1 MHHSFS
7 IELAERYGILEAVL
21 LNHFQFWITHNAA
34 NDVHYHDGRY
44 WTFNTV
50 KAFAD
55 LFPYASA
62 KQIRTALNRLIDAGV
77 LMTGNYNKTTYDRT
91 LWYAF
96 TDEGLT
102 ICPIRQM
109 DVTRKKNAD
118 AQKGKPIPNTN
129 TTTNTNTKQIK
140 NNDQPAK
147 PSDHEL
153 LNEFEDLWH
162 TYPRKQGKA
171 KALEAYKRARKAG
184 VDKTTV
190 LDGIT
195 RYNAQIK
202 ANKTK
207 AKYIMQGSTWFN
219 GKRWEDEYTD
229 QPKTQPKTKQEQ
241 IDDDY
246 LKYLESL
253 G

>member
-1 MHHSFS
+1 MDNRDFKGVWIPKEVWLDERLSALDKIILTEIDSLDGERGCYASNKRLADFCQCS
-7 IELAERYGILEAVL
+7 ESKISKSVSLLIELNYIYVES
-21 LNHFQFWITHNAA
+21 F
-34 NDVHYHDGRY
+34 DGR
-44 WTFNTV
+44 
-50 KAFAD
+50 KRI
-55 LFPYASA
+55 LRS
-62 KQIRTALNRLIDAGV
+62 RLSKNNNQTSKNYDAG
-77 LMTGNYNKTTYDRT
+77 
-91 LWYAF
+91 
-96 TDEGLT
+96 E
-102 ICPIRQM
+102 Q
-109 DVTRKKNAD
+109 KKRH
-118 AQKGKPIPNTN
+118 INTN
-129 TTTNTNTKQIK
+129 INTTINTNKIN

-147 PSDHEL
+147 PSDQEL

-219 GKRWEDEYTD
+219 GKRWEDEYAD
-229 QPKTQPKTKQEQ
+229 QPKAQPKTKQEQ

>member
-1 MHHSFS
+1 MDNRDFKGVWIPREVWLDERLSALDKIILTEIDSLDGERGCYASNKRLADFCQCS
-7 IELAERYGILEAVL
+7 ESKISKSISLLIELNYIYVES
-21 LNHFQFWITHNAA
+21 F
-34 NDVHYHDGRY
+34 DGR
-44 WTFNTV
+44 
-50 KAFAD
+50 KRI
-55 LFPYASA
+55 LRS
-62 KQIRTALNRLIDAGV
+62 RLSKNNNQTSKNYDAG
-77 LMTGNYNKTTYDRT
+77 
-91 LWYAF
+91 
-96 TDEGLT
+96 E
-102 ICPIRQM
+102 Q
-109 DVTRKKNAD
+109 KKRH
-118 AQKGKPIPNTN
+118 INTN
-129 TTTNTNTKQIK
+129 INTTINTNKIN

-147 PSDHEL
+147 PSDQEL

-229 QPKTQPKTKQEQ
+229 QPKAQPKTKQEQ

>member
-1 MHHSFS
+1 MDNRDFKGVWIPKEVWLDERLSALDKIILTEIDSLDGERGCYASNKRLADFCQCS
-7 IELAERYGILEAVL
+7 ESKISKSVSLLIELNYIYVES
-21 LNHFQFWITHNAA
+21 F
-34 NDVHYHDGRY
+34 DGR
-44 WTFNTV
+44 
-50 KAFAD
+50 KRI
-55 LFPYASA
+55 LRS
-62 KQIRTALNRLIDAGV
+62 RLSKNNNQTSKNYDAG
-77 LMTGNYNKTTYDRT
+77 
-91 LWYAF
+91 
-96 TDEGLT
+96 E
-102 ICPIRQM
+102 Q
-109 DVTRKKNAD
+109 KKRH
-118 AQKGKPIPNTN
+118 INTN
-129 TTTNTNTKQIK
+129 INTTINTNKIN

-147 PSDHEL
+147 PSDQEL

-229 QPKTQPKTKQEQ
+229 QLKTQPKTKQEQ

>member
-1 MHHSFS
+1 MDNRDFKGVWIPKEVWLDERLSALDKIILTEIDSLDGERGCYASNKRLADFCQCS
-7 IELAERYGILEAVL
+7 ESKISKSVSLLIELNYIYVES
-21 LNHFQFWITHNAA
+21 F
-34 NDVHYHDGRY
+34 DGR
-44 WTFNTV
+44 
-50 KAFAD
+50 KRI
-55 LFPYASA
+55 LRS
-62 KQIRTALNRLIDAGV
+62 RLSKNNNQTSKNYDAG
-77 LMTGNYNKTTYDRT
+77 
-91 LWYAF
+91 
-96 TDEGLT
+96 E
-102 ICPIRQM
+102 Q
-109 DVTRKKNAD
+109 KKRH
-118 AQKGKPIPNTN
+118 INTN
-129 TTTNTNTKQIK
+129 INTTINTNKIN

-147 PSDHEL
+147 PSDQEL

-162 TYPRKQGKA
+162 IYPRKQGKA

-219 GKRWEDEYTD
+219 GKRWEDEFND
-229 QPKTQPKTKQEQ
+229 QPTSKPTTKQEQ
-241 IDDDY
+241 IDQDYIDY
-246 LKYLESL
+246 LNSL

>member
-1 MHHSFS
+1 MDNRDFKGVWIPKQVWLDERLSALDKIILTEIDSLDGERGCYASNKRLADFCQCS
-7 IELAERYGILEAVL
+7 ESKISKSISLLIELNYIYVES
-21 LNHFQFWITHNAA
+21 F
-34 NDVHYHDGRY
+34 DGR
-44 WTFNTV
+44 
-50 KAFAD
+50 KRI
-55 LFPYASA
+55 LRS
-62 KQIRTALNRLIDAGV
+62 RLSKNNNQTSKNYDAG
-77 LMTGNYNKTTYDRT
+77 
-91 LWYAF
+91 
-96 TDEGLT
+96 E
-102 ICPIRQM
+102 Q
-109 DVTRKKNAD
+109 KKRH
-118 AQKGKPIPNTN
+118 INTN
-129 TTTNTNTKQIK
+129 INTTINTNKIN

-147 PSDHEL
+147 PSDQEL
-153 LNEFEDLWH
+153 VNEFEDLWH

-195 RYNAQIK
+195 RYNAQIT

-229 QPKTQPKTKQEQ
+229 QPKAQPKTKQEQ

>member
-1 MHHSFS
+1 MDNRDFKGVWIPKEVWLDERLSALDKIILTEIDSLDGERGCYASNKRLADFCQCS
-7 IELAERYGILEAVL
+7 ESKISKSVSLLIELNYIYVES
-21 LNHFQFWITHNAA
+21 F
-34 NDVHYHDGRY
+34 DGR
-44 WTFNTV
+44 
-50 KAFAD
+50 KRI
-55 LFPYASA
+55 LRS
-62 KQIRTALNRLIDAGV
+62 RLSKNNNQTSKNYDAG
-77 LMTGNYNKTTYDRT
+77 
-91 LWYAF
+91 
-96 TDEGLT
+96 E
-102 ICPIRQM
+102 Q
-109 DVTRKKNAD
+109 KKRH
-118 AQKGKPIPNTN
+118 INTN
-129 TTTNTNTKQIK
+129 INTTINTNKIN

-162 TYPRKQGKA
+162 AYPRKQGKA

-229 QPKTQPKTKQEQ
+229 QPKAQPKTKQEQ

>member
-1 MHHSFS
+1 MDNRDFKGVWIPKQVWLDERLSALDKIILTEIDSLDGERGCYASNKRLADFCQCS
-7 IELAERYGILEAVL
+7 ESKISKSISLLIELNYIYVES
-21 LNHFQFWITHNAA
+21 F
-34 NDVHYHDGRY
+34 DGR
-44 WTFNTV
+44 
-50 KAFAD
+50 KRI
-55 LFPYASA
+55 LRS
-62 KQIRTALNRLIDAGV
+62 RLSKNNNQTSKNYDAG
-77 LMTGNYNKTTYDRT
+77 
-91 LWYAF
+91 
-96 TDEGLT
+96 E
-102 ICPIRQM
+102 Q
-109 DVTRKKNAD
+109 KKRH
-118 AQKGKPIPNTN
+118 INTN
-129 TTTNTNTKQIK
+129 INTTINTNKIN

-147 PSDHEL
+147 PSDQEL

-195 RYNAQIK
+195 RYNAQIT

>member
-1 MHHSFS
+1 MDNRDFKGVWIPKEVWLDERLSALDKIILTEIDSLDGERGCYASNKRLADFCQCS
-7 IELAERYGILEAVL
+7 ESKISKSISLLIELNYIYVES
-21 LNHFQFWITHNAA
+21 F
-34 NDVHYHDGRY
+34 DGR
-44 WTFNTV
+44 
-50 KAFAD
+50 KRI
-55 LFPYASA
+55 LRS
-62 KQIRTALNRLIDAGV
+62 RLSKNNNQTSKNYDAG
-77 LMTGNYNKTTYDRT
+77 
-91 LWYAF
+91 
-96 TDEGLT
+96 E
-102 ICPIRQM
+102 Q
-109 DVTRKKNAD
+109 KKRH
-118 AQKGKPIPNTN
+118 INTN
-129 TTTNTNTKQIK
+129 INTTINTNKIN

-147 PSDHEL
+147 PSDQEL

>member
-1 MHHSFS
+1 MDNRDFKGVWIPKQVWLDERLSALDKIILTEIDSLDGERGCYASNKRLADFCQCS
-7 IELAERYGILEAVL
+7 ESKISKSISLLIELNYIYVES
-21 LNHFQFWITHNAA
+21 F
-34 NDVHYHDGRY
+34 DGR
-44 WTFNTV
+44 
-50 KAFAD
+50 KRI
-55 LFPYASA
+55 LRS
-62 KQIRTALNRLIDAGV
+62 RLSKNNNQTSKNYDAG
-77 LMTGNYNKTTYDRT
+77 
-91 LWYAF
+91 
-96 TDEGLT
+96 E
-102 ICPIRQM
+102 Q
-109 DVTRKKNAD
+109 KKRH
-118 AQKGKPIPNTN
+118 INTN
-129 TTTNTNTKQIK
+129 INTTINTNKIN

-147 PSDHEL
+147 PSDQEL

-190 LDGIT
+190 LDGIS